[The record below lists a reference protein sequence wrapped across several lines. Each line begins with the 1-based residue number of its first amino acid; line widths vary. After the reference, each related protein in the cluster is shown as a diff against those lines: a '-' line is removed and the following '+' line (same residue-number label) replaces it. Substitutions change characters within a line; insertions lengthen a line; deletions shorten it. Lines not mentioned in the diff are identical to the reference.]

1 MITDPYKILGIDSGA
16 SDEELKKAYRALSKK
31 YHPDANPDNPQAA
44 EAKFKEV
51 QEAYRQIVDARER
64 GTSAY
69 GPGNS
74 GGYSGGYGNYSG
86 ERGGYSQYEDP
97 FGGMFG
103 DFFRQWQQANQQQ
116 YSSSNEPNEMRAA
129 ASYINNGYYKEALTA
144 LAQVPEMSRNARWY
158 YYSAMANRGAG
169 NNATAIQHAR
179 RACDLEPGNQIYASF
194 LNQLQSGGTWY
205 QQRGESYGPVTSGG
219 TCCYPFC
226 AMPFCFPCFCVPCC

>member
-74 GGYSGGYGNYSG
+74 GGYSGGYGNDY
-86 ERGGYSQYEDP
+86 
-97 FGGMFG
+97 
-103 DFFRQWQQANQQQ
+103 
-116 YSSSNEPNEMRAA
+116 
-129 ASYINNGYYKEALTA
+129 
-144 LAQVPEMSRNARWY
+144 
-158 YYSAMANRGAG
+158 
-169 NNATAIQHAR
+169 
-179 RACDLEPGNQIYASF
+179 PG
-194 LNQLQSGGTWY
+194 L
-205 QQRGESYGPVTSGG
+205 
-219 TCCYPFC
+219 
-226 AMPFCFPCFCVPCC
+226 